1 MQVLHELKNML
12 LEQVDA
18 VVKKGDISYSE
29 LECMYKVVDIVKDIE
44 TIFAMADEGYSQ
56 AMSREDYS
64 GRRGRDSRG
73 RYTSRDGSY
82 NSYNSYN
89 YSGHSLKEKFQNMMR
104 ETQNDEERQKLQRFM
119 QEL

>member
-1 MQVLHELKNML
+1 MKVLHELKDL
-12 LEQVDA
+12 LLGQVDE
-18 VVKKGDISYSE
+18 VVKKNDITYNK
-29 LECMYKVVDIVKDIE
+29 LECMYKVVDIIKDIE

-56 AMSREDYS
+56 AMSRENYS
-64 GRRGRDSRG
+64 GRRGRDSMG

-89 YSGHSLKEKFQNMMR
+89 YSGHGLKEKFQNMMR
-104 ETQNDEERQKLQRFM
+104 ETQSDEERQKLQCFM